1 MAVFVAV
8 VLVLVMQTRS
18 LYTFPQPDGAR
29 WWGDETG
36 QMLELRSELQTGYA
50 HIPTALGSSLAITN
64 GLVRGNSWLA
74 AVVYGLPGLAFSKYF
89 DLVTIGRTVTFLISL
104 AMCFCIYRLL
114 RKLGVNVALALL
126 VILLLVST
134 RSFFFASHAARLDV
148 AAGLSVLLFVWYL
161 ATHFEQFK
169 QAKWQATT
177 SWYFAFGA
185 IAMLFATLSIHL
197 VTLLGL
203 LSFYTFWRIGAW
215 RTPKNLFVALGGAS
229 VFLGVLIGIYALTGA
244 PMSLFSPSVQPNQ
257 FQSVASM
264 LPILRP
270 FSRSVQIANVLERA
284 TGLWSEAPQLM
295 ILAIC
300 VLVVLFTRKRITP
313 STQATSFA
321 IGAAIVIFVAWMF
334 FESPALYYY
343 VQVLPLFVVVL
354 VATLAAR
361 VRPSVGFSVVIVGCA
376 IVFAALSIRDSS
388 VARELAATLEK
399 DNRAAL
405 DAAVRTIASDSRK
418 TRPIVLGQN
427 PAIAYLEHDTS
438 VRLMA
443 AHLVSFPTRLGSL
456 ASQIE
461 STGARYMLL
470 YVSGDGSRYSEDY
483 AALRPLADSIGTIMF
498 KRTGT
503 LFDVHRNYFE
513 AVHLSVK
520 PDTMILYK
528 LQRAR

>member
-1 MAVFVAV
+1 MAVFVTV

-18 LYTFPQPDGAR
+18 LYTFPQPDGTR

-74 AVVYGLPGLAFSKYF
+74 AIEYGLPALAFSKYF
-89 DLVTIGRTVTFLISL
+89 DLVTIGRTVTFLLSL
-104 AMCFCIYRLL
+104 AMCFCTYRLL
-114 RKLGVNVALALL
+114 RKLGVSVALALL
-126 VILLLVST
+126 GVLLLIST

-177 SWYFAFGA
+177 SWYVASGA

-197 VTLLGL
+197 VTLLGV
-203 LSFYTFWRIGAW
+203 LSFYTFWRFRAW
-215 RTPKNLFVALGGAS
+215 RIPKDLFAAVGGAS
-229 VFLGVLIGIYALTGA
+229 VVLGILIGIYFLTGA

-284 TGLWSEAPQLM
+284 TGIWFEAPQIVL
-295 ILAIC
+295 LACI
-300 VLVVLFTRKRITP
+300 VLALLIVRRRMTTNTP
-313 STQATSFA
+313 ATSFTTDA
-321 IGAAIVIFVAWMF
+321 GIVILIAWLF

-354 VATLAAR
+354 LSKIASR
-361 VRPSVGFSVVIVGCA
+361 IRPSAGFSAVILGCA
-376 IVFAALSIRDSS
+376 VLLAVFSVKDSS
-388 VARELAATLEK
+388 MAHEQASRIET
-399 DNRAAL
+399 DNHMAL
-405 DAAVRTIASDSRK
+405 DAAVRTIAFDSK
-418 TRPIVLGQN
+418 NTRPIVLAQN

-438 VRLMA
+438 VRLMT
-443 AHLVSFPTRLGSL
+443 AHLVSFPTSLGSL

-470 YVSGDGSRYSEDY
+470 YVSGDGTRYSEDY
-483 AALRPLADSIGTIMF
+483 AALRPQADSIGTIMF